1 MQEHLH
7 TVALPYAA
15 DVPTLEEKCEYS
27 IPVGACVVLSEP
39 FVSDY
44 ALKEF
49 ALWNWFPNVG
59 HHSLTVEAES
69 WRPQNRS
76 RRKLVILERLPSH
89 APDLNPDARRF
100 NEVRVGTILID

>member
-49 ALWNWFPNVG
+49 ALWN
-59 HHSLTVEAES
+59 
-69 WRPQNRS
+69 
-76 RRKLVILERLPSH
+76 RLPNFRKGVTAYEQYCANRNYCNYGFYLRRNRRCGTEYLVTFLRH
-89 APDLNPDARRF
+89 ALF
-100 NEVRVGTILID
+100 GGTLDRHKY